1 MSGYIGKRERKRR
14 QETDTRHLIGVQAL
28 TEYGLVTYGQ
38 ETLVYFLIKPANL
51 SVLSE
56 ASIGRRIYALMTVLK
71 GVAEVEMLYIMLIIM
86 IIMKFTDLILLNVR
100 INILIELIILNC

>member
-1 MSGYIGKRERKRR
+1 MEEVFRVSGYIGKRERKRR

-51 SVLSE
+51 PCCQE
-56 ASIGRRIYALMTVLK
+56 AMHRETDICIDDG
-71 GVAEVEMLYIMLIIM
+71 AE
-86 IIMKFTDLILLNVR
+86 R
-100 INILIELIILNC
+100 GSGS